1 MVTWDSETHGVG
13 IAEIDLQHRRL
24 VEIINQIDAA
34 LDAGADAATL
44 RELLDVLI
52 QFTEFHFFTE
62 EHYMRRHG
70 FPDEATHREGHHHL
84 VDQLLA
90 LRAEFANTAKNATRS
105 TIGFLGDWLL
115 DHIVNTDKELG
126 AFLQVQGVR

>member
-1 MVTWDSETHGVG
+1 MIAWDPETHGVG

-24 VEIINQIDAA
+24 VEIINQLEAA
-34 LDAGADAATL
+34 LNAGAEAQSVRD
-44 RELLDVLI
+44 LLDVLI

-70 FPDEATHREGHHHL
+70 FPDEAPHREGHHHL
-84 VDQLLA
+84 VDQLLG
-90 LRAEFANTAKNATRS
+90 LRAEFTVAEKKEIRD
-105 TIGFLGDWLL
+105 TIGFLAGWLL
-115 DHIVNTDKELG
+115 DHIVNADRQLG

>member
-1 MVTWDSETHGVG
+1 MVTWDAETHGVG

-24 VEIINQIDAA
+24 VEIINQLEAA
-34 LDAGADAATL
+34 LQAGAEARTL
-44 RELLDVLI
+44 RDLLDMLI

-70 FPDEATHREGHHHL
+70 FPDEAPHREGHHHL

-90 LRAEFANTAKNATRS
+90 LRAEFANTGKNEARN
-105 TIGFLGDWLL
+105 TIGFLRDWLL
-115 DHIVNTDKELG
+115 DHIVNADKELG

>member
-24 VEIINQIDAA
+24 VEILNRIDAA

-44 RELLDVLI
+44 RDLLDVLI

-90 LRAEFANTAKNATRS
+90 LRAELANTGKNATRS
-105 TIGFLGDWLL
+105 TIGFLAGWLL
-115 DHIVNTDKELG
+115 DHIVNADKELG

>member
-70 FPDEATHREGHHHL
+70 FPGEETHREGHHHL

-90 LRAEFANTAKNATRS
+90 LRAEFTNTGKNATRS